1 METLYKTL
9 AILGAALVVW
19 ILYRTIRSRPDQ
31 FSRENLS
38 KSFTT
43 MAILGIVLIVF
54 VAFLVFMVR
63 QSA

>member
-1 METLYKTL
+1 METFYQIL
-9 AILGAALVVW
+9 AILGAGLVVW
-19 ILYRTIRSRPDQ
+19 ILYRAIRSRPDQ

-43 MAILGIVLIVF
+43 MAILGIVLILF